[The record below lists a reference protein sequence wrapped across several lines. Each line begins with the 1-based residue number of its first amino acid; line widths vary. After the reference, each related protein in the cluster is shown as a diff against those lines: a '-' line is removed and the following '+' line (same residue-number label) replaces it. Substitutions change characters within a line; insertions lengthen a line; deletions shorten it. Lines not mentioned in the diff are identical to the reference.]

1 MEAGRSKSGC
11 LKIRCLAAS
20 RFLVYRGWQPL
31 FAESLPGERDEES
44 LGSLIWTLAP
54 FWGLFVHNLIPSQRS
69 YLQYSTLIVVRF
81 NTLILERHKSSIW
94 SSSTG
99 QHWTHFPAQKSSEV
113 PLLVNKLHLVSY
125 DRSAIGP
132 NLPNHLHTSK
142 PLKLIIRKVTHS
154 GHEKVKL

>member
-1 MEAGRSKSGC
+1 MNLFLTIMEAGKSKSGC
-11 LKIRCLAAS
+11 QTIRCLVTS

-31 FAESLPGERDEES
+31 FAESLPSERGEES
-44 LGSLIWTLAP
+44 LGSLMWTLTP
-54 FWGLFVHNLIPSQRS
+54 FWGLFVHNLILSQRP
-69 YLQYSTLIVVRF
+69 YLQYPILIVVRF

-94 SSSTG
+94 STSTG

-113 PLLVNKLHLVSY
+113 PLLVSKLHLVSY

-142 PLKLIIRKVTHS
+142 PLKLIITK
-154 GHEKVKL
+154 